1 MSQTKPISEK
11 MSELSRLVGWF
22 EGDDFELEKALDKYE
37 EVQKLAKEIE
47 ADLGNLKNE
56 ITVVAQKFDAE

>member
-11 MSELSRLVGWF
+11 MSELSRLVEWF
-22 EGDDFELEKALDKYE
+22 EGDDFEREKAIERYE

>member
-11 MSELSRLVGWF
+11 MSELSRLVEWF

-37 EVQKLAKEIE
+37 EAQNSRKKSKRISEISKRNHR
-47 ADLGNLKNE
+47 GCSE
-56 ITVVAQKFDAE
+56 I